1 MFVASTGSV
10 CKGKLQE
17 IMTPL
22 QAHISAI
29 LNCVSIVGWRSDS
42 SGVWQSA
49 AAALPVYDEVEM
61 NTWMAS
67 LTGDPGMAAL
77 LEPIV
82 APPQVSKASLTTCYA
97 AHVCKSALPASCP
110 TFWTRREASNVFR
123 RDGAHQYVFGTCRC
137 ILPLSLT
144 SAGTYPDLRSN
155 VCVCFQGMEGYD
167 EGEGI
172 NEEMP
177 CDVQLDE
184 LYDSSPSQQ
193 HPPLEVPPEMEHVQ
207 NDSQQ
212 GAACSSQEPDQAGTP
227 APVDSSQAA
236 TLAAP
241 LASGGPPLAPD
252 LAAAAATAGRIPQA
266 PNEALPDQ
274 ASSHDARPP
283 AAAQKARRRLS
294 LEPVTFP
301 PAAAAPAPKR
311 PAAARPLREETGA
324 ASAAPH
330 MTTAQPVQGELFAEA
345 ASSPIA
351 SPYEQEPGN
360 GDSGDRRATK
370 AEASSATPKLSLLL
384 SDPMS
389 TLDGFSAH
397 VLAAK
402 ARAAVPSADPSAAAT
417 NAGDTPEAQQ
427 VADAQQSVEGEG
439 AASTRPSKQKGRSCS
454 TARGVSASNADA
466 QNLGVGFFGDPVS
479 TLDGFQGDI
488 LATSGRAATASA
500 GTAQPSAS
508 KSPAAE
514 TAAACQGMHAQEQQQ
529 FAQPNAAR
537 GRASQRT
544 VTQQRRGRKA
554 SAATGVP
561 AARATP
567 IPHGAGIFG
576 DPINT
581 LDGFSGEILSA
592 RAAAA
597 SADRPQGD
605 VAVSIPSNSGLS
617 FLDAMPTLDGFPA
630 DESDAAAAREG
641 SRRLPGSYG
650 AAAALQALSPIPL
663 RIGPD
668 GRLSSGPAMSCKVDS
683 SAGTVP
689 AEWRG
694 GPGVAGAGRVALP
707 GQAQQGREDTHSG
720 QERGIWRSEE
730 SMDAVLNQDAFRDPS
745 PAPEQAA
752 AAAQMAPRQS
762 DAAPVDA
769 PATDFSGLRARIG
782 SIAKGSSCAQQQGGG
797 NARALSSI
805 FAGGASAESL
815 DAFMRSLKY

>member
-1 MFVASTGSV
+1 M
-10 CKGKLQE
+10 
-17 IMTPL
+17 
-22 QAHISAI
+22 
-29 LNCVSIVGWRSDS
+29 D
-42 SGVWQSA
+42 
-49 AAALPVYDEVEM
+49 
-61 NTWMAS
+61 
-67 LTGDPGMAAL
+67 
-77 LEPIV
+77 
-82 APPQVSKASLTTCYA
+82 
-97 AHVCKSALPASCP
+97 
-110 TFWTRREASNVFR
+110 
-123 RDGAHQYVFGTCRC
+123 
-137 ILPLSLT
+137 
-144 SAGTYPDLRSN
+144 
-155 VCVCFQGMEGYD
+155 GYD
-167 EGEGI
+167 EDC
-172 NEEMP
+172 NQEMP

-184 LYDSSPSQQ
+184 PYGSSPSQQ
-193 HPPLEVPPEMEHVQ
+193 HPPLEASPGIEHVQ

-212 GAACSSQEPDQAGTP
+212 GAACSSQAPDQAGTP

-241 LASGGPPLAPD
+241 LASGRSPHAPN
-252 LAAAAATAGRIPQA
+252 LAAAAAAAGGVPQA
-266 PNEALPDQ
+266 PNLAVPDQ
-274 ASSHDARPP
+274 ASDHDARPP
-283 AAAQKARRRLS
+283 ATAQKARRRLS
-294 LEPVTFP
+294 LQPVMFP
-301 PAAAAPAPKR
+301 PATKER
-311 PAAARPLREETGA
+311 LAAARPLREETEA
-324 ASAAPH
+324 ASAAPF
-330 MTTAQPVQGELFAEA
+330 MTPAQPVQGDLFDEA

-351 SPYEQEPGN
+351 SPCEQELGD
-360 GDSGDRRATK
+360 GDSGSFRATR
-370 AEASSATPKLSLLL
+370 AEASSATPKLSILL

-488 LATSGRAATASA
+488 LAASGRAATASA

-567 IPHGAGIFG
+567 IPHGVGIFG

-581 LDGFSGEILSA
+581 LDGFSGEFLSA

-762 DAAPVDA
+762 GAAPVDA